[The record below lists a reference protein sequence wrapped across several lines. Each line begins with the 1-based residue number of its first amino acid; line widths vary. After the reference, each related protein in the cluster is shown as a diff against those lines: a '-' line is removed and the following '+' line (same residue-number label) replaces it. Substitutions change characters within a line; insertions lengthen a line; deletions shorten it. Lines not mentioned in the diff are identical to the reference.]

1 MVHMA
6 KDMGNRASW
15 GPKDRNRGGARRGG
29 YLVAVLVNVVLV
41 FLVTGSPGWH
51 ALGFLT
57 EETQQ
62 VIGLLVAA
70 LFAGAVVNFI
80 NLVLDIAWVK
90 AMGDIV
96 TSVFALAVLTRL
108 WRLFPFE
115 FDSPGIDWGLV
126 TRVLIVVA
134 IAGCVL
140 GVVVEII
147 VLLRTAVASGPR
159 PGNQR

>member
-1 MVHMA
+1 M
-6 KDMGNRASW
+6 
-15 GPKDRNRGGARRGG
+15 
-29 YLVAVLVNVVLV
+29 LV

-70 LFAGAVVNFI
+70 LIAGAVVNFI

-115 FDSPGIDWGLV
+115 FDSLGIDWGLV

-159 PGNQR
+159 LGNQR